1 MKYLKEII
9 LGLIVGVLVGG
20 LIIWL
25 VPGKE
30 IIVKVPE
37 IKENIEK
44 IDSLRDR
51 ITRDSLRFDSLVQVK
66 QKVIKEVIVKVEKQK
81 TLADVKKEN
90 AKKASM
96 SKQTPEIGNELNGK
110 SNTYRE
116 YLNEKITSKEQKA
129 PQYGGK
135 TVKKGGKFVSQT
147 AEETE
152 RLAKMPKASTFS
164 KAGKT
169 LKRVGKIGLI
179 IGGILVA
186 TEVIYKAAQK
196 FFADNDKEATN
207 VGTKK
212 QTKQQKTK
220 TDTKKDAEKAKDTS
234 NKDSGKVKETKK
246 TDKNNSGK
254 TVIPVAV
261 KDTTTQDSAKV
272 AVPAEKKDT
281 TAQDSA
287 KVAVPAEKK
296 DTTAQDSAKVA
307 VPAEKKD
314 TTAKDSAKVAVPA
327 EKKVDS
333 KKADK
338 AEAKPK
344 FEVNESGEY
353 TVKTGDNIW
362 NIAKAQIASENN
374 GAKPTNAQIA
384 KRTKEILELNN
395 LKYEKNNRTVIIHTN
410 QKLKLTA

>member
-1 MKYLKEII
+1 M
-9 LGLIVGVLVGG
+9 G
-20 LIIWL
+20 
-25 VPGKE
+25 
-30 IIVKVPE
+30 
-37 IKENIEK
+37 
-44 IDSLRDR
+44 SQR
-51 ITRDSLRFDSLVQVK
+51 IGASKFHTGRRP
-66 QKVIKEVIVKVEKQK
+66 VEKQK

-314 TTAKDSAKVAVPA
+314 TTAQDSAKVAVPAEKKDTTAQDSAKVAVPAEKKDTTAQDSAKVAVPAEKKDTTAKDSAKVAVPA